1 MFTGLVEETGTIT
14 AIEHSRDS
22 VTLAVAAEVC
32 LGDTQVGDSIA
43 VNGCCLTATKI
54 TLRGKSR
61 GFEFNLLRESWDV
74 TNLSTLKRGSVV
86 NLERA
91 LALGQRMGGHFVTGH
106 VDAVGR
112 IRKWEKQGKD
122 WLLDVD
128 TPPALMSG
136 FVPKGSVAVDG
147 ISLTV
152 AKLRKRG
159 FAVWII
165 PHTRKVTNLRTR
177 KVGDPVNLE
186 TDLLG
191 KYVLRQVGEVVV

>member
-1 MFTGLVEETGTIT
+1 MFTGLIEETGRVE
-14 AIEHSRDS
+14 AIEHGPDA
-22 VTLAVAAEVC
+22 VTLTVSADVC
-32 LGDTQVGDSIA
+32 LGGTSPGDSIA
-43 VNGCCLTATKI
+43 VNGCCLTTTKVAK
-54 TLRGKSR
+54 RGKSR
-61 GFEFNLLRESWDV
+61 GFQFNLLRETWDV
-74 TNLSTLKRGSVV
+74 TNLASLRRGSAV

-106 VDAVGR
+106 VDAVGT
-112 IRKWEKQGKD
+112 ICKWEKQGKD

-128 TPPALMSG
+128 VPAALITG

-152 AKLRKRG
+152 ARLRKRG

-165 PHTRKVTNLRTR
+165 PHTRQVTNLRNR
-177 KVGDPVNLE
+177 KVADPVNLE

-191 KYVLRQVGEVVV
+191 KYALRQLGR

>member
-43 VNGCCLTATKI
+43 VNGCCLTTTKI

-74 TNLSTLKRGSVV
+74 TNLSVLKCGSVV

-191 KYVLRQVGEVVV
+191 KYVLRQLNR

>member
-1 MFTGLVEETGTIT
+1 MFTGLVEETGKIT
-14 AIEHSRDS
+14 AIEHSSDS
-22 VTLAVAAEVC
+22 VTLTMSAHVC
-32 LGDTQVGDSIA
+32 LGDTQVGDSIS
-43 VNGCCLTATKI
+43 VNGCCLTATRI
-54 TLRGKSR
+54 IQRGKLK
-61 GFEFNLLRESWDV
+61 GFEFNLLKESWNV
-74 TNLSTLKRGSVV
+74 TNLSALKRGSVV

-91 LALGQRMGGHFVTGH
+91 LALGQRMGGHYVTGH
-106 VDAVGR
+106 VDTVGK
-112 IRKWEKQGKD
+112 INKWEKQGKD

-128 TPPALMSG
+128 APASLMNG
-136 FVPKGSVAVDG
+136 FVLKGSVAIDG

-177 KVGDPVNLE
+177 KVGDAVNIE

-191 KYVLRQVGEVVV
+191 KYVLRQVREIV

>member
-14 AIEHSRDS
+14 TIEHGSDS
-22 VTLAVAAEVC
+22 VTLAVAADVC

-54 TLRGKSR
+54 TRRGKSR

-74 TNLSTLKRGSVV
+74 TNLSALKRGSVV

-159 FAVWII
+159 FVVWII

-191 KYVLRQVGEVVV
+191 KYVLRQLNR

>member
-1 MFTGLVEETGTIT
+1 MFTGLIEETGRVE
-14 AIEHSRDS
+14 AIEHGPDA
-22 VTLAVAAEVC
+22 VTLTVSAAVC
-32 LGDTQVGDSIA
+32 LSGTSPGDSIA
-43 VNGCCLTATKI
+43 VNGCCLTATKVAK
-54 TLRGKSR
+54 RGKTR
-61 GFEFNLLRESWDV
+61 GFQFNLLRETWDV
-74 TNLSTLKRGSVV
+74 TNLSALRRGSAV

-106 VDAVGR
+106 VDAVGT
-112 IRKWEKQGKD
+112 IRNWEKQGKD

-128 TPPALMSG
+128 VPAALMNG

-165 PHTRKVTNLRTR
+165 PHTRQVTNLRNR

-191 KYVLRQVGEVVV
+191 KYAQRQLGR

>member
-1 MFTGLVEETGTIT
+1 MFTGLVEETGRIE
-14 AIEHSRDS
+14 AIEHTVNA
-22 VTLAVAAEVC
+22 VTLTVSADVC
-32 LGDTQVGDSIA
+32 LGGTNTGDSIA
-43 VNGCCLTATKI
+43 VNGCCLTAIKVI
-54 TLRGKSR
+54 KRGKSR
-61 GFEFNLLRESWDV
+61 GFKFDLLRETWDL
-74 TNLSTLKRGSVV
+74 TNLNSLRRGSTV

-106 VDAVGR
+106 VDAVGK

-128 TPPALMSG
+128 APLSLMTG
-136 FVPKGSVAVDG
+136 FVRKGSVAIDG

-165 PHTRKVTNLRTR
+165 PHTRRVTNLRTR
-177 KVGDPVNLE
+177 KVGDTVNLE

-191 KYVLRQVGEVVV
+191 KYAQRHREG

>member
-14 AIEHSRDS
+14 AIEHGRDS
-22 VTLAVAAEVC
+22 VTLAVAADVC

-54 TLRGKSR
+54 TRRGKSR

-74 TNLSTLKRGSVV
+74 TNLSALKRGSVV

-128 TPPALMSG
+128 TPPGLMSG
-136 FVPKGSVAVDG
+136 FVPKGAVAVDG
-147 ISLTV
+147 ISRTV

-159 FAVWII
+159 FTVWII
-165 PHTRKVTNLRTR
+165 PHTRQVTNLRTR
-177 KVGDPVNLE
+177 KVGASVNLE

-191 KYVLRQVGEVVV
+191 KYVLRQVREIA

>member
-1 MFTGLVEETGTIT
+1 MFTGLIEETGRVE
-14 AIEHSRDS
+14 AIEHGRDA
-22 VTLAVAAEVC
+22 VTLTVSADIC
-32 LGDTQVGDSIA
+32 LDGTSPGDSIA
-43 VNGCCLTATKI
+43 VNGCCLTATKVAK
-54 TLRGKSR
+54 RGQSR
-61 GFEFNLLRESWDV
+61 GFQFNLLRETWDL
-74 TNLSTLKRGSVV
+74 TNLGSLRRGSAV

-106 VDAVGR
+106 IDAVGT

-128 TPPALMSG
+128 ATPVLMTG

-152 AKLRKRG
+152 SRLRKRG

-165 PHTRKVTNLRTR
+165 PHTRQVTNLRNR
-177 KVGDPVNLE
+177 KIGDPVNLE

-191 KYVLRQVGEVVV
+191 KYAQRQLGR

>member
-14 AIEHSRDS
+14 AIEHGRDS
-22 VTLAVAAEVC
+22 VTLAVAADVC

-54 TLRGKSR
+54 TRRGKSK

-74 TNLSTLKRGSVV
+74 TNLSVLKCGSVV

-191 KYVLRQVGEVVV
+191 KYVLRQLNR

>member
-14 AIEHSRDS
+14 AIEHGRDS
-22 VTLAVAAEVC
+22 VTLAVAADVC

-54 TLRGKSR
+54 TRRGKSR

-74 TNLSTLKRGSVV
+74 TNLSALKRGSVV

-159 FAVWII
+159 FVVWII

-177 KVGDPVNLE
+177 KVGDQVNLE

-191 KYVLRQVGEVVV
+191 KYVLRQLNR

>member
-1 MFTGLVEETGTIT
+1 MFTGLIEETGTIT
-14 AIEHSRDS
+14 TIEHGSDS
-22 VTLAVAAEVC
+22 VTLAVAADVC

-74 TNLSTLKRGSVV
+74 TNLSALKRGSVV

-136 FVPKGSVAVDG
+136 FVLKGSVAVDG

-159 FAVWII
+159 FVVWII

-191 KYVLRQVGEVVV
+191 KYVLRQLNR